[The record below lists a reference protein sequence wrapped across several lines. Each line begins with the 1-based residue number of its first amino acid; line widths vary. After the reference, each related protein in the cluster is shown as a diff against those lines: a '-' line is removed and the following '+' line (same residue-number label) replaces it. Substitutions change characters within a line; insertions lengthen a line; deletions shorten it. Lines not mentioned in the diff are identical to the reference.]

1 MFGKGVFCESR
12 LWECRVSLSFLG
24 SRISFPFQLRNSVKA
39 IGRDKSKHYLSK
51 WPVVKLSGIS
61 PSQEP
66 TSFHQQC
73 WEQPGKQESQL
84 PLASPFRWCVW
95 ACCFSTYSS
104 HLPVSQRNPAAPP
117 STGEQ
122 EHLSQCCRSWA
133 QEFLAHPSSEPGLA
147 VSSRRLCWWGDEIR
161 TPNPQWINGHLD
173 L

>member
-61 PSQEP
+61 TSQEP

-73 WEQPGKQESQL
+73 WEHLGNKHHSFPWPLLSGDVSGLVVSPPTAPISQSLRGILLLHRALES
-84 PLASPFRWCVW
+84 
-95 ACCFSTYSS
+95 
-104 HLPVSQRNPAAPP
+104 RNIFPSAAAPGLR
-117 STGEQ
+117 SSLHTQAQSLALQSASGGCAGEGM
-122 EHLSQCCRSWA
+122 R
-133 QEFLAHPSSEPGLA
+133 
-147 VSSRRLCWWGDEIR
+147 
-161 TPNPQWINGHLD
+161 
-173 L
+173 